1 MELFSVL
8 FAESLLFFASQRV
21 DESSIQEIVFILLNI
36 ECAWKFVTTRKMTGE
51 LERRLL
57 DWLFMN
63 MNAYF

>member
-1 MELFSVL
+1 MELFGAL
-8 FAESLLFFASQRV
+8 FAETLLFFTALRM
-21 DESSIQEIVFILLNI
+21 DGSSIQEIVFILLNI
-36 ECAWKFVTTRKMTGE
+36 ECAWKFETTRKMTGE